1 MQINRK
7 NYCVTNEKQKIRIQ
21 TSEPAYI
28 FTSAPVYLL
37 YIGFMAICAESLW
50 ICSLNLLTSNSSAH
64 SGLHN
69 YNYIYHWQ
77 TVPW

>member
-37 YIGFMAICAESLW
+37 YIGFMAICAESL
-50 ICSLNLLTSNSSAH
+50 
-64 SGLHN
+64 
-69 YNYIYHWQ
+69 
-77 TVPW
+77 